1 MAFDIITYTDSDK
14 FSILEF
20 SEEFGMLHI
29 TDEIYRLIGKEIVKY
44 VFNSLPLKNHSV
56 DASGDNE

>member
-29 TDEIYRLIGKEIVKY
+29 TDEIYRLIGKEIVK
-44 VFNSLPLKNHSV
+44 
-56 DASGDNE
+56 